1 MCESRDMSPPP
12 AARPGRARRPPAAA
26 FTLRLHPAL
35 CPTPVQG
42 SASSAVTRRRRRGA
56 GRTRRSPAV
65 MRVP

>member
-42 SASSAVTRRRRRGA
+42 SASS
-56 GRTRRSPAV
+56 P
-65 MRVP
+65 